1 MKNPIHFT
9 QAIEIQCPTFD
20 EKGKPTGN
28 KETRVQAR
36 FETTVMGIRDVG
48 SAILTSGIALKD
60 VEFDTKTDYSDILK
74 FESQDNGYKRVV
86 PK

>member
-9 QAIEIQCPTFD
+9 QAIEIECPSFD
-20 EKGKPTGN
+20 KDGKPTGE

-36 FETTVMGIRDVG
+36 FATNVMGIRDVG
-48 SAILTSGIALKD
+48 SAILTSGITLKD
-60 VEFDTKTDYSDILK
+60 VEFNTETDYSDILK